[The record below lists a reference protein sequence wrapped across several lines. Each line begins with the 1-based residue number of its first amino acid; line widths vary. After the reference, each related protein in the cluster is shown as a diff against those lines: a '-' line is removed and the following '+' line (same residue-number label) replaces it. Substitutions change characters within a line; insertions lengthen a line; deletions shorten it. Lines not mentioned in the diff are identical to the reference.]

1 MAGEDSS
8 SHVAAEKRV
17 LRQSEQVAFPTHRN
31 GSPGGFGIIVD
42 KRDSVAERNIPIA
55 VNHTAISNSLS
66 GVSKIIDET
75 GIGSYGYCPC
85 FCCILQSI
93 LPNRHRAPK
102 SISVGTESKVTGK
115 NGIRSYSYCTCK
127 NAIIKYTTQRPL
139 HVGNIIPVEYRMI
152 SYDNMSPVTHNR
164 TSLMHPV
171 AIISPEQSVVSYH
184 QVCSVYNM
192 ESMVII

>member
-1 MAGEDSS
+1 M
-8 SHVAAEKRV
+8 V
-17 LRQSEQVAFPTHRN
+17 
-31 GSPGGFGIIVD
+31 
-42 KRDSVAERNIPIA
+42 IA
-55 VNHTAISNSLS
+55 PV
-66 GVSKIIDET
+66 
-75 GIGSYGYCPC
+75 

-93 LPNRHRAPK
+93 LPTRHRAPK

-127 NAIIKYTTQRPL
+127 NAIIKYTTQRTL

-184 QVCSVYNM
+184 QVCSAYNM